1 MAVFYNSNTGKYEVP
16 AEQGWY
22 IAYKTESGDA
32 GYVKVDRE
40 PTSEAD
46 AEATLLCMFD
56 YEELFVELYWDYHT
70 PPYQDLMGQMFGED
84 RGRGF

>member
-22 IAYKTESGDA
+22 IAYRTESGD
-32 GYVKVDRE
+32 YDYIKVNRE

-46 AEATLLCMFD
+46 AEATLQCMLWS
-56 YEELFVELYWDYHT
+56 EESFTELYWDYHI
-70 PPYQDLMGQMFGED
+70 PIYPYTKI
-84 RGRGF
+84 